1 MRYPTYYLLCLMVW
15 ASMTIPRAGT
25 KVGELPVT
33 LPIVIY
39 LLALMSFLIRPLD
52 IIRIRRSAGELYG
65 NLASTSAAAFLFAG
79 LCAISVG
86 LMRGAPAGQM
96 LIETAALIGFVP
108 VFFLI
113 RRHVSSPGS
122 FRTIISIASISLVAA
137 CLYGIAQ
144 RLFGHYAVLVPGVTM
159 SYSDAQSPDAFA
171 LRNNMTA
178 VGLKVVST
186 FQNGNLF
193 GNYLALL
200 LPIPATLFHQAQG
213 LWKAVN
219 GAFLALVLI
228 TLLLT
233 LSRGAIVAG
242 VASLAVLSVL
252 LRGSQ
257 ALRVLSVLLASIG
270 GLAVY
275 LIGVA
280 ERLFA
285 FDPTLAGRTT
295 IYGDLAAVYSS
306 LSPLAFIQIAL
317 IGAGMGGAIGLGGLT
332 TISTEGSMLI
342 IGMKMGVLG
351 IIAMLGVICGVL
363 FCAWRWCRPSDSF
376 EGRLGCALA
385 AGLVGASVQL
395 GIDSVMMMPP
405 TSMNFWLV
413 AGLALAA
420 CSIVRQ
426 QNRETA

>member
-1 MRYPTYYLLCLMVW
+1 MVW
-15 ASMTIPRAGT
+15 ASVTIPRAGT

-33 LPIVIY
+33 LPIILY
-39 LLALMSFLIRPLD
+39 LLLLAFWMLRPLSGVKLRVSSGD
-52 IIRIRRSAGELYG
+52 LHSDLASRSAV
-65 NLASTSAAAFLFAG
+65 AFALIG
-79 LCAISVG
+79 LVAVTVG
-86 LMRGAPAGQM
+86 LMRGAPPAQAM
-96 LIETAALIGFVP
+96 VETVALIGFVP

-113 RRHVSSPGS
+113 RRYIRDQHT
-122 FRTIISIASISLVAA
+122 FQAIITVLSVSLVVT

-144 RLFGHYAVLVPGVTM
+144 RAFGHYKVMVPGITM
-159 SYSDAQSPDAFA
+159 SYADALSPDAFA

-200 LPIPATLFHQAQG
+200 LPVPAALFHHARG
-213 LWKAVN
+213 SRKTLHGVVL
-219 GAFLALVLI
+219 GLVLV

-242 VASLAVLSVL
+242 MASLVTLGLL
-252 LRGSQ
+252 LRG
-257 ALRVLSVLLASIG
+257 ALSLRILGLFLASAG
-270 GLAVY
+270 GAVVY
-275 LIGVA
+275 LIGVT
-280 ERLFA
+280 ERLFR

-295 IYGDLAAVYSS
+295 IYDHLAGIYTR
-306 LSPLAFIQIAL
+306 LSPLTFVQAVFL
-317 IGAGMGGAIGLGGLT
+317 GAGMGANVGRGLFSTGG
-332 TISTEGSMLI
+332 TEGSLLI
-342 IGMKMGVLG
+342 IGMKMGVP
-351 IIAMLGVICGVL
+351 GVL
-363 FCAWRWCRPSDSF
+363 ALLAVVFGVFLCTWRWCRPSDSF

-395 GIDSVMMMPP
+395 AIDSVMMMPP
-405 TSMNFWLV
+405 TSMNFWIV

-426 QNRETA
+426 KELATA